1 MKIAVI
7 GAGIAGLG
15 ASWALSRRHDVTLFE
30 RQSRLG
36 GHANTLN
43 ALLDGGDVP
52 VDTGFIVYNEV
63 NYPHLTRLFAHLQVP
78 TIASDMCFAVSL
90 DDGAWEMAGRAGGL
104 FGSPGQVFSPEHWRL
119 LAHVVRFFR
128 HAEAALADPQAEH
141 ETLGAWLAR
150 HGYDTGFVERFLV
163 PMAAAIWSSSAAGI
177 LDYPVRPFVA
187 FFRNH
192 GLLKLGK
199 RVAWRT
205 VAGGSAAYVAR
216 LRNDMA
222 ADLRLGQ
229 GAKAVLSDG
238 IAPRVVRDDGH
249 VERFDGVVLACHG
262 DEAATLLASD
272 SDRERASLLRAFSY
286 QPNEAVLHTDAG
298 LMPRRRRLWSSWNY
312 SGTSAGAGDRAIAVT
327 YWMNRL
333 QGIATRDQVFVTLNP
348 VRQPRPE
355 TVVSRIAYAHPQYD
369 PAAIGAQRRLGL
381 LQGRGGIWLCG
392 SYTGFGFHED
402 GLRSGLA
409 VAAALGAQVPWWSPA
424 DTARDP
430 WTVGAPDEPE
440 ASAA

>member
-15 ASWALSRRHDVTLFE
+15 ASWALSRSHDVTLFE
-30 RQSRLG
+30 RQARAG
-36 GHANTLN
+36 GHANTQEV
-43 ALLDGGDVP
+43 ALDGRQMP
-52 VDTGFIVYNEV
+52 VDTGFIVYNEI
-63 NYPHLTRLFAHLQVP
+63 NYPHLTRLFGHLQVP
-78 TIASDMCFAVSL
+78 TIASDMSFAVSL
-90 DDGAWEMAGRAGGL
+90 DDGAWEIAGRAGGL
-104 FGSPGQVFSPEHWRL
+104 FGSPGQVVSPAHWRL
-119 LAHVVRFFR
+119 LAHVVRFFG
-128 HAEAALADPQAEH
+128 HAEAALDEPRAEH
-141 ETLGAWLAR
+141 ETLGAWLVR
-150 HGYDTGFVERFLV
+150 HGYDRAFVERFLV

-216 LRNDMA
+216 LRGDMA
-222 ADLRLGQ
+222 TDLRLGQ

-238 IAPRVVRDDGH
+238 IAPRVVLDDGY
-249 VERFDGVVLACHG
+249 VERFDKVVLACHG
-262 DEAATLLASD
+262 DEAARLLAGD
-272 SDRERASLLRAFSY
+272 SDRERAALLRAFRY
-286 QPNEAVLHTDAG
+286 QPNEAVLHTDAA

-312 SGTSAGAGDRAIAVT
+312 SGASAGEGERAIAVT

-348 VRQPRPE
+348 VREPRPGA
-355 TVVSRIAYAHPQYD
+355 VVSRIAYDHPQYD
-369 PAAIGAQRRLGL
+369 PAAIEAQRRLGA

-409 VAAALGAQVPWWSPA
+409 VAAALGASAPWWSPA

-430 WTVGAPDEPE
+430 WTVGAPVLPE
-440 ASAA
+440 ATAA